1 VARRSDERPSS
12 RDADARPP
20 RRAPPRR
27 LSRHAF
33 AQRREAWRDM
43 GLARRFSRRAIKRA
57 RIESLVLL
65 PLVAAV
71 LLVYSYREQ
80 LFGRTW
86 DTPVRSI
93 TALALIALGWQF
105 ARDIGRALAPE
116 LFARMDP
123 GTAGTI
129 GFLIRLLT
137 LSLAVLAAL
146 RIAGLG
152 PQTLAFG
159 GAVTAVVIG
168 LAAQQTFGNLFAG
181 TVLLSARPFRV
192 GERVRLQGGGL
203 AGSVEGVV
211 SSLGLLYTTL
221 TSGDNAILV
230 PNSVVLSVAVVP
242 IRAPEGVDVRA
253 RLRPGFTPVDVE
265 EILRGA
271 IRTAIRGTPRV
282 MLEELDGDEM
292 VVRVGATP
300 VLPSEGPQ
308 LAGEV
313 IQAIAPITAHAATET
328 VASRN
333 GAGG

>member
-1 VARRSDERPSS
+1 VARRSAEPPPSGE
-12 RDADARPP
+12 AEGRPP
-20 RRAPPRR
+20 LRPQRRQGRGLRA
-27 LSRHAF
+27 
-33 AQRREAWRDM
+33 RREALRDM

-71 LLVYSYREQ
+71 LLVYVYREQ

-105 ARDIGRALAPE
+105 ARDIGRAFAPE

-123 GTAGTI
+123 GTAGTV
-129 GFLIRLLT
+129 GFLIRLMT
-137 LSLAVLAAL
+137 LSLAVLGAL

-152 PQTLAFG
+152 PRTLAFG
-159 GAVTAVVIG
+159 GAVTAVVLG

-221 TSGDNAILV
+221 ASGDDAILV
-230 PNSVVLSVAVVP
+230 PNSVVLAVAVVP
-242 IRAPEGVDVRA
+242 IRSPEGVDVRA
-253 RLRPGFTPVDVE
+253 RLRPGFTPIDVE
-265 EILRGA
+265 ELLRGSLQ
-271 IRTAIRGTPRV
+271 TPIRGTPRV
-282 MLEELDGDEM
+282 TLEELDGDEL
-292 VVRVGATP
+292 VVRIAATP
-300 VLPSEGPQ
+300 VLPSEGPE

-313 IQAIAPITAHAATET
+313 IQAIAPIAAHAGSAEP
-328 VASRN
+328 ASHD
-333 GAGG
+333 GGGG